1 MVKKPLWIVGIDEV
15 GRGPLAGPVTVC
27 GVGMKY
33 SEYKKARWIGLTDSK
48 KLSEKQREKW
58 HAKARELEAQG
69 SIQIAIASQ
78 TAAQIDK
85 KGISTCIKTCIKTI
99 LNELNLDPRNT
110 LVLLD
115 GGLKAP
121 VGYIHQQ
128 TVIKGD
134 QKHKII
140 SLASVVAKVTR
151 DAYMSKIAPKY
162 PGYGWSQNK
171 GYGTKSHQKALKN
184 LGFTRL
190 HRKSFLTKILD
201 F

>member
-15 GRGPLAGPVTVC
+15 GRGPLAGPVMVC

-33 SEYKKARWIGLTDSK
+33 AEYKKARWTGLTDSK
-48 KLSEKQREKW
+48 KLSEKRRETW
-58 HAKARELEAQG
+58 HTKARELETQG
-69 SIQIAIASQ
+69 NIRIAIASQ
-78 TAAQIDK
+78 TALQIDK
-85 KGISTCIKTCIKTI
+85 KGISACIKTCIKTI
-99 LNELNLDPRNT
+99 LIKLNLDPRET

-121 VGYIHQQ
+121 LEYIHQR

-140 SLASVVAKVTR
+140 SLASVIAKVTR
-151 DAYMSKIAPKY
+151 DAYMTNISSKY
-162 PGYGWSQNK
+162 PGYGWEKNK

-190 HRKSFLTKILD
+190 HRKSFLTRILD